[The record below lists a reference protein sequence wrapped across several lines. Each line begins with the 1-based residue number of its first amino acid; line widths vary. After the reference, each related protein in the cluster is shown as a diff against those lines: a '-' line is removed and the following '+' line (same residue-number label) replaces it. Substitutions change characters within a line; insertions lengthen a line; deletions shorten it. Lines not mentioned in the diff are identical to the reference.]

1 MTGREDLVCHLRDML
16 LLAVAKGLGCNKV
29 VFGHTSSSLAVQVI
43 SQMAKVRGA
52 ASNRFKCRAG
62 KRRAR
67 GQQSGAGQRR
77 AAAQGS
83 GGNRCTLQ
91 LHCDAWQYQAD
102 VITWP
107 ALPRVPLRPP
117 PVRLP
122 LLCAVK

>member
-1 MTGREDLVCHLRDML
+1 MCHLRDML

-43 SQMAKVRGA
+43 SQMAKVRVASVKGGESGA
-52 ASNRFKCRAG
+52 ASNGFKCRAG

-67 GQQSGAGQRR
+67 GQHGRRR
-77 AAAQGS
+77 AAVATAARSQP
-83 GGNRCTLQ
+83 
-91 LHCDAWQYQAD
+91 HCDAWQYQAD

-107 ALPRVPLRPP
+107 ALPCVPLRPP

-122 LLCAVK
+122 LLCALK